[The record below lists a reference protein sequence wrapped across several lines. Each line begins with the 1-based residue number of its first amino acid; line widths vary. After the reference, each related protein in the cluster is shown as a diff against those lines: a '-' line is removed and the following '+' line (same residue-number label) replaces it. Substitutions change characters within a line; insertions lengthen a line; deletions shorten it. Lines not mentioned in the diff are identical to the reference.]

1 MEEEGKKGGGGK
13 GGENQAGAGKPRALD
28 EKPDPGSIWGSWW
41 IPTPTQFSNG
51 SYSFCFLK
59 QWCIDQGHSTFI

>member
-41 IPTPTQFSNG
+41 IHPPNSQMVAIASVSLISG
-51 SYSFCFLK
+51 V
-59 QWCIDQGHSTFI
+59 